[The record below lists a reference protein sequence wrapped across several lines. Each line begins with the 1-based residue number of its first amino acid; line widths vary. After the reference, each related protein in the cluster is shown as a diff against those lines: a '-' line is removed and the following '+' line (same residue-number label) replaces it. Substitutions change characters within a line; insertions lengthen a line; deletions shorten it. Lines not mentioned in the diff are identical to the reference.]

1 MGTSSSKNNKP
12 KPLTENQYKK
22 IFQQQIK
29 SLCQII
35 TKEGKSTGFL
45 CNIPNPVLITSSH
58 AISEDHLKPG
68 ETIKICFKDMNN
80 DKNYKTIIID
90 EDRIICMIEKINDE
104 EINTTIIELNPDNDD
119 LNDQEFIEIDDDLM
133 NDEIKKEYY
142 LKDFYVLKYKGEE
155 AKTENGII
163 NEIIK
168 GKNSYDLS
176 YIIDFDNGDSG
187 NPIILYNHKVI
198 GIHRCSDNKL
208 KKGTL
213 LQYPIKEYR
222 KKLEQKKLTKK
233 NEKKI
238 LFHDNINQNNITG
251 NQNMMNNNNI
261 MFNNNFNPMM
271 NYNYM
276 MMNMMMFNTISNI
289 NLFFLKS
296 NDQNSF
302 PIRILCN
309 TNEKI
314 FNIIMKYR
322 EISGDFGQNKFI
334 YNGKELDLNLSV
346 RESGIFN
353 NANIFVVSI
362 KNENIGNF
370 INLIFRI
377 EGLEPVPIICNPDDN
392 FSVAIQKYRER
403 SGNNDYSFTFM
414 HNAKKLSPNL
424 KIREISGSINI
435 NIYVIPPGIKGG
447 KTINC

>member
-1 MGTSSSKNNKP
+1 
-12 KPLTENQYKK
+12 
-22 IFQQQIK
+22 
-29 SLCQII
+29 
-35 TKEGKSTGFL
+35 
-45 CNIPNPVLITSSH
+45 
-58 AISEDHLKPG
+58 
-68 ETIKICFKDMNN
+68 
-80 DKNYKTIIID
+80 
-90 EDRIICMIEKINDE
+90 
-104 EINTTIIELNPDNDD
+104 
-119 LNDQEFIEIDDDLM
+119 
-133 NDEIKKEYY
+133 
-142 LKDFYVLKYKGEE
+142 
-155 AKTENGII
+155 
-163 NEIIK
+163 
-168 GKNSYDLS
+168 
-176 YIIDFDNGDSG
+176 
-187 NPIILYNHKVI
+187 
-198 GIHRCSDNKL
+198 
-208 KKGTL
+208 
-213 LQYPIKEYR
+213 
-222 KKLEQKKLTKK
+222 
-233 NEKKI
+233 
-238 LFHDNINQNNITG
+238 
-251 NQNMMNNNNI
+251 MMNNNNI

-377 EGLEPVPIICNPDDN
+377 EGLEPVPIVCNPDEN
-392 FSVAIQKYRER
+392 FSVAIQKYREK